1 MLFLLF
7 LCCFY
12 YLFMLFILF
21 ASVAFTKYLI
31 KFSCFQFVVF
41 KLVSYCFEETI
52 GHDTKALFT
61 RPLLSHIIKPGDK
74 TKEF

>member
-1 MLFLLF
+1 MLFLLV

-12 YLFMLFILF
+12 YLFMLFLLF
-21 ASVAFTKYLI
+21 ASVAFKYLI
-31 KFSCFQFVVF
+31 KFPCFQFVVF

-52 GHDTKALFT
+52 GLDIKALFT
-61 RPLLSHIIKPGDK
+61 RPSLSHIIKPGDK

>member
-1 MLFLLF
+1 MLFLSF
-7 LCCFY
+7 LCSFY
-12 YLFMLFILF
+12 YLFMLFLSF
-21 ASVAFTKYLI
+21 ASVAFNKYLI
-31 KFSCFQFVVF
+31 KFPCFQFVVF